1 MPAPRKSAGSSE
13 ARRKALEKAAEFATR
28 HQTLLDL
35 SEKYFE
41 AEARMHAL
49 GEETQRQIEEVHA
62 KAKKIVL
69 EINASL
75 KETAKEMLATQ
86 EPKANVAQR
95 LGLTTAA
102 LNRLVA
108 EEKTA
113 ASDGAADAV
122 VTVKEQA
129 RQETNEEGFTSL

>member
-1 MPAPRKSAGSSE
+1 MPALRKSAGSSE
-13 ARRKALEKAAEFATR
+13 ARKKALEKAADFATR

-49 GEETQRQIEEVHA
+49 GEETQKKIEEVHA
-62 KAKKIVL
+62 RAKKAVL
-69 EINASL
+69 ELNESL
-75 KETAKEMLATQ
+75 KETAKEMLATH

-108 EEKTA
+108 EDKTTA
-113 ASDGAADAV
+113 KDGGPDDAE
-122 VTVKEQA
+122 TGKELTGPEA
-129 RQETNEEGFTSL
+129 NE